1 MVNIGRK
8 KVDKLKKIKAFYLH
22 FSSNKFYWMN
32 PLTKWIFINDDQK
45 QAAAFMEKVRGAVL
59 KYMTA

>member
-1 MVNIGRK
+1 
-8 KVDKLKKIKAFYLH
+8 
-22 FSSNKFYWMN
+22 MN
-32 PLTKWIFINDDQK
+32 PLTKWIFINDNQK